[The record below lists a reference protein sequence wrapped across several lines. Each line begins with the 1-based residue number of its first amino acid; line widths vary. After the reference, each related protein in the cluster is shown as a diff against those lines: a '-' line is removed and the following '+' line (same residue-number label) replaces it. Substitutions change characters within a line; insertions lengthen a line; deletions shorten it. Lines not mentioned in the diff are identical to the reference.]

1 MKRIRIDARQQ
12 DLDMIEDIL
21 HHFVEHDV
29 LDRKQSDCLEALK
42 IAIVDAK
49 ERRIENQLNTIKYD
63 HR

>member
-21 HHFVEHDV
+21 HHFVEHEV

-42 IAIVDAK
+42 IAVNDAK
-49 ERRIENQLNTIKYD
+49 ERRKETETTVSKYVS
-63 HR
+63 